1 MKYKVGNRVNGVI
14 NNITDLGIF
23 LTLPGHR
30 SGLIHHSDF
39 GNNWLRE
46 KNRYKLGDKMRVV
59 VVHTYKGKLGLSLSQ
74 VNDPDLVD
82 PDNRF
87 SKVTE
92 KDFTEVLNKTSK
104 DAKDEIE
111 KLKKVLVDN

>member
-30 SGLIHHSDF
+30 SGLIHHNDF

-46 KNRYKLGDKMRVV
+46 RNRYRIGDNLRVV
-59 VVHTYKGKLGLSLSQ
+59 IVHTYKGKLGLSLSR
-74 VNDPDLVD
+74 VNDSDLVD
-82 PDNRF
+82 SDNRF
-87 SKVTE
+87 SKVAE
-92 KDFTEVLNKTSK
+92 KDFTQVLNKTSQ
-104 DAKDEIE
+104 DAKNEIE

>member
-23 LTLPGHR
+23 LTLPGRR
-30 SGLIHHSDF
+30 SGLIHHNDF

-46 KNRYKLGDKMRVV
+46 RNRYRVGDNLRVV
-59 VVHTYKGKLGLSLSQ
+59 IVHTYKGKLGLSLSR
-74 VNDPDLVD
+74 VNDSELVD

-87 SKVTE
+87 SKVAE
-92 KDFTEVLNKTSK
+92 KDFTQVLNKTSQ
-104 DAKDEIE
+104 DAKSEIE
-111 KLKKVLVDN
+111 KLKKVLVNN